1 MDDDDEYNISEEF
14 LKELTEKYADI
25 EHPLFMDELPSDMSA
40 NPDLEALHKL
50 LAEGE
55 TRDSI
60 AQKYKEVGNG
70 YVADGKRFY
79 EAAISSY
86 TDGIAAESRDDVLNS
101 QLYSNRALVYLRLG
115 MISAIHFHLGEYVKC
130 VNDCRHSI
138 KFDKFNYKSY
148 YRGSMASF
156 NLSLYKQA
164 LLFCTECVKA
174 IKSDPNMNVSGGENE
189 DCYKLLS
196 LVDVNFSAFYKKVLN
211 KYTEFELEKRKRDQA
226 EHEEKQMKASKESEL
241 TEYLKS
247 KGLTLS
253 EDLFKIPESQT
264 VVFSLKDGT
273 LHTSCLFV
281 YVYDCC
287 YSDTSFQFVHF
298 YLSYDQME
306 LSDYI
311 LDFDYATC
319 IADHL
324 EVMFANKALFN
335 PSNSLCFYQVSEYD
349 VMKFDVNEPFES
361 VVFKS
366 HLVFKVPVV
375 HIVTSTDSL
384 RQYTVI

>member
-1 MDDDDEYNISEEF
+1 MDDDDEYDISEEF

-25 EHPLFMDELPSDMSA
+25 DHPLFMDELPGDMSA

-60 AQKYKEVGNG
+60 AQKYKEVGNE
-70 YVADGKRFY
+70 YVAEGKRFY

-86 TDGIAAESRDDVLNS
+86 TDGIAAESKDPVVNS
-101 QLYSNRALVYLRLG
+101 QLYSNRALVYLR
-115 MISAIHFHLGEYVKC
+115 LGEYVKC

-164 LLFCTECVKA
+164 LLFCTECAKA
-174 IKSDPNMNVSGGENE
+174 IKSDPKMNVSGSEIE
-189 DCYKLLS
+189 DYYKVLS
-196 LVDVNFSAFYKKVLN
+196 LVDVKFSDFYKKVLN
-211 KYTEFELEKRKRDQA
+211 KYTEFELEKRKRDKA
-226 EHEEKQMKASKESEL
+226 EHEEKQMKTAKENEL
-241 TEYLKS
+241 AEYLKC
-247 KGLTLS
+247 KGLKLS
-253 EDLFKIPESQT
+253 ENLFNIPESQT
-264 VVFSLKDGT
+264 VLFSLKDGT

-281 YVYDCC
+281 YVFDFCFRHVLVRLIDY
-287 YSDTSFQFVHF
+287 YS
-298 YLSYDQME
+298 SYDQME

-311 LDFDYATC
+311 LDFDYTTC

-324 EVMFANKALFN
+324 EVMFGDNGHFT
-335 PSNSLCFYQVSEYD
+335 PSNSLCYYQVSEFD
-349 VMKFDVNEPFES
+349 VVKFDVNEPFES

-375 HIVTSTDSL
+375 HIVTSTDSI

>member
-1 MDDDDEYNISEEF
+1 MDHDDEYDISEEF
-14 LKELTEKYADI
+14 LKELTQKYADI
-25 EHPLFMDELPSDMSA
+25 EHPLFMDELPNDMSA

-86 TDGIAAESRDDVLNS
+86 TDGIAAESKDDVLNS
-101 QLYSNRALVYLRLG
+101 QLYSNRALVYLR
-115 MISAIHFHLGEYVKC
+115 LGEYVKC

-164 LLFCTECVKA
+164 LLFCTECAKA
-174 IKSDPNMNVSGGENE
+174 IKSDPNMDVSGTENE
-189 DCYKLLS
+189 DYYNLLA
-196 LVDVNFSAFYKKVLN
+196 LVDVNFSEFYKKVLN
-211 KYTEFELEKRKRDQA
+211 KYTEFELEKRKLDKI
-226 EHEEKQMKASKESEL
+226 EHEEKQMKIAHENEL
-241 TEYLKS
+241 ADYLKS
-247 KGLTLS
+247 KGLKLL
-253 EDLFKIPESQT
+253 ENVFNIPESQT
-264 VVFSLKDGT
+264 VNFSLKDGT

-281 YVYDCC
+281 YVFYYCFL
-287 YSDTSFQFVHF
+287 DTLVQSINYCF
-298 YLSYDQME
+298 SYDQIE

-311 LDFDYATC
+311 LDFDYTTS

-324 EVMFANKALFN
+324 EVMFSDNGQFT

-349 VMKFDVNEPFES
+349 VMKFDVTDPFES

-366 HLVFKVPVV
+366 QVVFKVPVV
-375 HIVTSTDSL
+375 HIVTSIDSI